1 MIYIVCIMAHHMAWS
16 AEDLEIIEENLTF
29 LKEERKRIR
38 RLRNNGPMGEPW
50 PKWPKISARVLDGPE
65 KEKQKILCGEDL
77 HQYLIQNCAEES
89 FIPTPQPPPGGYMTL
104 QSMTPC
110 VIAVWGVVKK
120 VGRAA
125 LCTYIDFGLLLR
137 RAFALHKIEKDSG
150 RRKNTWKMWLQQ
162 HVRISEVE
170 VRKLESEMAALLAPY
185 PGLRKLS
192 LSYTEVYR
200 RREQLSSLLESPG
213 PYKDY
218 WRQP

>member
-1 MIYIVCIMAHHMAWS
+1 V
-16 AEDLEIIEENLTF
+16 
-29 LKEERKRIR
+29 LKRALSPYHNPTWWLHDFGEHDT
-38 RLRNNGPMGEPW
+38 LRNCSVGCC
-50 PKWPKISARVLDGPE
+50 K
-65 KEKQKILCGEDL
+65 
-77 HQYLIQNCAEES
+77 
-89 FIPTPQPPPGGYMTL
+89 
-104 QSMTPC
+104 
-110 VIAVWGVVKK
+110 KK

-150 RRKNTWKMWLQQ
+150 RRNDTWKTWLQQ

-170 VRKLESEMAALLAPY
+170 VRKLREMAALLAPY